1 MTTIKAH
8 FDGKTIVPDEPA
20 DLPIGQPLTVHVEQT
35 QTGSAQTNE
44 KDFEK
49 LLAQMDRDASNSQH
63 PVDDSRDSIYSG
75 TIDDPR

>member
-8 FDGKTIVPDEPA
+8 FDGKTFVPDEPVHA
-20 DLPIGQPLTVHVEQT
+20 LVNQQVTVLLETAVAPYAPLTPQE
-35 QTGSAQTNE
+35 
-44 KDFEK
+44 FER
-49 LLAQMDRDASNSQH
+49 LLAAMDRDAVTTNH